1 MATGDAGSN
10 LLNGLVPRIGERNS
24 QPMGRAKQTLEDY
37 GMLHDLCKVLEAPS
51 PMADQARTLFRLLC
65 ARGHQDL
72 DGTAVFKLYDE
83 PPV

>member
-1 MATGDAGSN
+1 
-10 LLNGLVPRIGERNS
+10 
-24 QPMGRAKQTLEDY
+24 
-37 GMLHDLCKVLEAPS
+37 LEAPS